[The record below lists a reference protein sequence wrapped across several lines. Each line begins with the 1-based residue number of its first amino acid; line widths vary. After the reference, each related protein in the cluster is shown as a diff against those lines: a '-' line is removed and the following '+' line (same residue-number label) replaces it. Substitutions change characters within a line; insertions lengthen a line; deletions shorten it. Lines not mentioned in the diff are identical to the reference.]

1 MPYIGTKSQGRYRTL
16 LRTGEFYDRVDQA
29 KASLTN
35 CQVCPRHCG
44 IDRVHGERG
53 TCLVG
58 AKALGQR
65 LR

>member
-1 MPYIGTKSQGRYRTL
+1 MQPCPISGL
-16 LRTGEFYDRVDQA
+16 DHRVDQA
-29 KASLTN
+29 KARLTN